1 MPWYGEDE
9 EQQAAERTQ
18 FAGQELLLS
27 RLRKAVGRAN
37 LGASSGWS
45 LAKQASYSLRLVG
58 AGGSVSV
65 DRPQTIRRA
74 ITVLE
79 NYKAGAGS

>member
-18 FAGQELLLS
+18 FAGQERLLS
-27 RLRKAVGRAN
+27 RLRKAVGRAH

-45 LAKQASYSLRLVG
+45 LAKQASYSLRIAG

-79 NYKAGAGS
+79 NYKAGS